1 MERLTI
7 RTPDGIQL
15 QNGVLLETALERLA
29 ALEDAEA
36 ALQQELA
43 DVNGK
48 MELLRT
54 QDKTRTATYRQLI
67 ADRFTLQ
74 ELLHRLYAF
83 VK

>member
-1 MERLTI
+1 MERLTV
-7 RTPDGIQL
+7 RTPDGVQL
-15 QNGVLLETALERLA
+15 QNDVPLETALERLA
-29 ALEDAEA
+29 AWEDAEA
-36 ALQQELA
+36 ALQQEL
-43 DVNGK
+43 DEINEK

-74 ELLHRLYAF
+74 ELLHRLHNR